1 MLNFAIMRQSL
12 RIAPSILAAD
22 FARLGEAVAAAE
34 AAGVEQIHID
44 VMDGHFVPNISMGPV
59 VVKSLRRVTDLPID
73 VHLMITEPER
83 YLEAFA
89 DAGANAL
96 TAHVE
101 ATPHIH
107 RVLQQTHSLGLRAGV
122 TLNPGTSV
130 TTLEDVLDIVDL
142 VLVMSVNP
150 GFGGQSFIPGS
161 LKKIRRV
168 AEMLDAIGSNAD
180 IAVDGGVDVDTAG
193 AIVAAGANVL
203 IAGSAIYRAKI
214 GVAAAVHNLRQAAAT
229 QIGQQ
234 PG

>member
-12 RIAPSILAAD
+12 RTLQIAPSILSAD
-22 FARLGEAVAAAE
+22 FARLGEAVAEAE
-34 AAGVEQIHID
+34 AAGVDQIHVD

-59 VVKSLRRVTDLPID
+59 VVKSLRRVTDLPLD

-89 DAGANAL
+89 DAGADAL

-107 RVLQQTHSLGLRAGV
+107 RVLQQIRTLGLRAGV
-122 TLNPGTSV
+122 TLNPGTPV
-130 TTLEDVLDIVDL
+130 ATLENVLELADL

-161 LKKIRRV
+161 LEKIRRV
-168 AEMLDAIGSNAD
+168 AEMLDAHGLEAD
-180 IAVDGGVDVDTAG
+180 ISVDGGVDVSNASD
-193 AIVAAGANVL
+193 IVAAGANMLV
-203 IAGSAIYRAKI
+203 AGSAIFGAEI
-214 GVAAAVHNLRQAAAT
+214 GVAAAVHNLRQAAAARVS
-229 QIGQQ
+229 
-234 PG
+234 

>member
-1 MLNFAIMRQSL
+1 
-12 RIAPSILAAD
+12 
-22 FARLGEAVAAAE
+22 
-34 AAGVEQIHID
+34 
-44 VMDGHFVPNISMGPV
+44 
-59 VVKSLRRVTDLPID
+59 
-73 VHLMITEPER
+73 MITEPER

-89 DAGANAL
+89 DAGADAL

-107 RVLQQTHSLGLRAGV
+107 RVLQQIHSLGLRAGV

-161 LKKIRRV
+161 LKKIRRI
-168 AEMLDAIGSNAD
+168 AKMLDAIGSDAD

-193 AIVAAGANVL
+193 AIAAAGANIL
-203 IAGSAIYRAKI
+203 IAGSAIYGAEI
-214 GVAAAVHNLRQAAAT
+214 GIAAAVHNIRQAAIA
-229 QIGQQ
+229 QINQQ